1 MKSRAAWRPAAHR
14 AVRRGPVQVRQR
26 PVAAVAKPAESAA
39 KSRPSVVTWGAMA
52 LCVVTPLLIAAG
64 ASLPAR
70 AVASLL
76 FICLVPG
83 CTVATLVGFRSP
95 AREIGVVV
103 AAGLAVTTLAAEIMV
118 AMGAWNAVAA
128 TDVLAVVCLVVMAVF
143 AVRPRGNTHAA
154 VARIP
159 ASMRRLGSRVNRRT
173 ALRWLGTVPT
183 RHLLVLLAALGL
195 WLLALQQSTI
205 GQLSGYGLLSGLPVT
220 YYAVLALLVAGF
232 CTAAVA
238 SSPRVAILG
247 AYVLMLILV
256 LHGTTAVLYPEPRY
270 TWVYKH
276 LGVIDYIATHGSVNR
291 DIDIYQNW
299 PGFFALN
306 AWFAQI
312 SGWKPLDYAAWAQV
326 FFEILN
332 VAALVFA
339 LRGLTRDSRR
349 IWIAVWIFLW
359 ANWIGQDYLAP
370 QAFGFFEGLV
380 VIGLVLRSSQR
391 NWPPR
396 TWMGR
401 TLSSVLIRGQR
412 GSREPRV
419 IEGRVPLA
427 MNGSAAVVLGALCF
441 LADVISHQLTP
452 VILCAAVV
460 VLTAARWCRP
470 VWIPV
475 AMSAV
480 TLVWMA
486 LAWPFVSAHFQIL
499 SFALP
504 RAQTPPVLTGSPT
517 LFGVAYVRFSEVL
530 ITGFMLTVALVE
542 GFLEWR
548 DRMLPIAVVG
558 LALAPFAIALVQPY
572 GGESTL
578 RAYLFAL
585 PWLAF
590 LAASTARSAAG
601 GLSARARR
609 WGRPITLAALT
620 AGLAAPFLFAYFGQ
634 ESQNFITADDVAVNQ
649 WYSQHAPTGSVINF
663 TAPNSPTRL
672 NGRYAVMDVADA
684 GSTLTDDPALLG
696 HQFHAADLTRVETI
710 MRSRG
715 RGAARYLVISPSE
728 TNYLLLYGLV
738 PPGWTEN
745 LVSAL
750 RASNDFRL
758 VYSSG
763 PAAVFQLVGRAATG

>member
-1 MKSRAAWRPAAHR
+1 M
-14 AVRRGPVQVRQR
+14 
-26 PVAAVAKPAESAA
+26 
-39 KSRPSVVTWGAMA
+39 
-52 LCVVTPLLIAAG
+52 
-64 ASLPAR
+64 
-70 AVASLL
+70 
-76 FICLVPG
+76 
-83 CTVATLVGFRSP
+83 
-95 AREIGVVV
+95 
-103 AAGLAVTTLAAEIMV
+103 
-118 AMGAWNAVAA
+118 
-128 TDVLAVVCLVVMAVF
+128 
-143 AVRPRGNTHAA
+143 
-154 VARIP
+154 
-159 ASMRRLGSRVNRRT
+159 
-173 ALRWLGTVPT
+173 
-183 RHLLVLLAALGL
+183 LVLLAALGM
-195 WLLALQQSTI
+195 WLLALRQVST
-205 GQLSGYGLLSGLPVT
+205 GQLSGYGLLSGLPLT
-220 YYAVLALLVAGF
+220 YYAVLGLLVAGF

-238 SSPRVAILG
+238 APPRVAILG

-276 LGVIDYIATHGSVNR
+276 LGVIDYIATHGSANR

-306 AWFAQI
+306 AWFSQI
-312 SGWKPLDYAAWAQV
+312 SGWKPIDYAAWAQV
-326 FFEILN
+326 FFEVLN

-391 NWPPR
+391 SWPPR
-396 TWMGR
+396 TWAGR
-401 TLSSVLIRGQR
+401 TLSTLIIRWQR
-412 GSREPRV
+412 RSNEPRA

-427 MNGSAAVVLGALCF
+427 MDGRAALVFGALCF

-480 TLVWMA
+480 TLAWMA
-486 LAWPFVSAHFQIL
+486 LAWPFVSAHFQLL
-499 SFALP
+499 SFAIP

-517 LFGVAYVRFSEVL
+517 LVGVAYVRFSEVL
-530 ITGFMLTVALVE
+530 ITGFVLTVALVE

-590 LAASTARSAAG
+590 LAASTARSAAVA
-601 GLSARARR
+601 LSARARR
-609 WGRPITLAALT
+609 WGRSITLAALT

-634 ESQNFITADDVAVNQ
+634 ESQNFISADDVAVNQ
-649 WYSQHAPTGSVINF
+649 WYSQHAPNGSVIYF
-663 TAPNSPTRL
+663 TAPNSPTRP

-684 GSTLTDDPALLG
+684 GATLSDNAGLVG
-696 HQFHAADLTRVETI
+696 HQFQSTTDLPRVETI
-710 MRSRG
+710 MRSSG
-715 RGAARYLVISPSE
+715 HGTARYLVVSPSE

-745 LVSAL
+745 LLAAL
-750 RASNDFRL
+750 RMSPDFRV
-758 VYSSG
+758 VYESG
-763 PAAVFQLVGRAATG
+763 PAAVFQLVGRADTG